1 MRFWVDI
8 MITIPKIGR
17 LGNAMFRN
25 CAASILSKKFD
36 IKVDRYLNCKELQIL
51 RPKFYKNGA
60 NIYENV
66 IDVRYKNFFEILQ
79 QDNIDHGLNLKC
91 FCQDKDFVLVYKKE
105 ILNQFDLRYDQKQK
119 DNLFVHVRLGDCIRE
134 NRVPSA
140 DYYVKAIEQ
149 TQFDKGY
156 ISSDTPSHEI
166 VTHLMSRFNLTLYEN
181 TPAETI
187 NFAKDFGNLVLSKGT
202 FSWWMGFLSKAGSIF
217 YPKGGP
223 RWHGDIFVFDE
234 WVGIKFE

>member
-1 MRFWVDI
+1 
-8 MITIPKIGR
+8 MITIPKRGR
-17 LGNAMFRN
+17 LGNAIFRN

-36 IKVDRYLNCKELQIL
+36 IKVEKYLNNNELRIL
-51 RPKFYKNGA
+51 RPKFYTGGVKVYDTQVQVSYPKLA
-60 NIYENV
+60 Q
-66 IDVRYKNFFEILQ
+66 ILQ
-79 QDNIDHGLNLKC
+79 KDNIDYGLNLMC
-91 FCQDKDFVLVYKKE
+91 PCQDANFVLNYKNE
-105 ILNQFDLRYDQKQK
+105 ILSQFDLKYNQQHK
-119 DNLFVHVRLGDCIRE
+119 DDLFVHVRLGDCIRE

-187 NFAKDFGNLVLSKGT
+187 NFAKDFGDLVLSKGT
-202 FSWWMGFLSKAGSIF
+202 FSWWMGFLSHSKSVF

-234 WVGIKFE
+234 WTPLDF

>member
-36 IKVDRYLNCKELQIL
+36 IKVERYLELEKLQIL
-51 RPKFYKNGA
+51 RPRFYEQGTK
-60 NIYENV
+60 IYEHQV
-66 IDVRYKNFFEILQ
+66 EVGYHNFLQILQ
-79 QDNIDHGLNLKC
+79 QNDINYGLNLIC
-91 FCQDKDFVLVYKKE
+91 PCQNNHFVLSYKQE
-105 ILNQFDLRYDQKQK
+105 ILNQFDLKYDQQHK
-119 DNLFVHVRLGDCIRE
+119 DNLFVHVRLGDCIRK

-234 WVGIKFE
+234 WTPLDF

>member
-1 MRFWVDI
+1 MLNY
-8 MITIPKIGR
+8 K
-17 LGNAMFRN
+17 NE
-25 CAASILSKKFD
+25 ILS
-36 IKVDRYLNCKELQIL
+36 
-51 RPKFYKNGA
+51 
-60 NIYENV
+60 
-66 IDVRYKNFFEILQ
+66 
-79 QDNIDHGLNLKC
+79 
-91 FCQDKDFVLVYKKE
+91 
-105 ILNQFDLRYDQKQK
+105 QFDLKYNQRHK
-119 DNLFVHVRLGDCIRE
+119 DDLFVHVRLGDCIGK
-134 NRVPSA
+134 NRVISA

-234 WVGIKFE
+234 WTPIDF